1 MTDRKKLAFMVVSN
15 TDLTEGKGSRF
26 PTQICELKAT
36 ARRVAKHG
44 YVQGSDCP
52 IQEVEL
58 TWKDGYWWGP
68 VRVNP
73 GTKADQYEEP
83 IITAQE
89 TAIAKARG
97 LGLTD
102 EEILAIMAK

>member
-1 MTDRKKLAFMVVSN
+1 MTPRTKNAFIVIGN
-15 TDLTEGKGSRF
+15 TDLTEGKGQRF
-26 PTQICELKAT
+26 PTAICELKAT
-36 ARRVAKHG
+36 ARRIAKHG
-44 YVQGSDCP
+44 YVQGTDCP
-52 IQEVEL
+52 IQDVIL

-68 VRVNP
+68 VWVNP

-89 TAIAKARG
+89 TAIAKAKA

-102 EEILAIMAK
+102 EEVLAIMAK